1 MQQRHVPHSSSLS
14 FKALSGPRQ
23 AKSTKAGLVPGH
35 SRRQAPLY
43 VGGRQSGPQHLAQLG
58 NGFLA
63 PAACHICKNTYTS
76 CDVWQLWVRV
86 FSASLQQ

>member
-1 MQQRHVPHSSSLS
+1 MCRARKQQQHVPHGSSLS

-23 AKSTKAGLVPGH
+23 ALESAKAGLVAGH

-43 VGGRQSGPQHLAQLG
+43 VGGRHSGPQRMAQLG

-63 PAACHICKNTYTS
+63 PAARHICKNTYTS
-76 CDVWQLWVRV
+76 CHVLHCG
-86 FSASLQQ
+86 